1 LSRRAGT
8 HSCCT
13 GQSYSEISAK
23 TLCTANEVKGEV
35 EIVGGIQ
42 NMVKAKKHYSQQVT
56 GSEWFALFFSAS
68 KETAYEYAIKS
79 AGILHAIVT
88 ACGKGNLR

>member
-1 LSRRAGT
+1 
-8 HSCCT
+8 
-13 GQSYSEISAK
+13 
-23 TLCTANEVKGEV
+23 
-35 EIVGGIQ
+35 
-42 NMVKAKKHYSQQVT
+42 MVKAKKHYSQQVT
-56 GSEWFALFFSAS
+56 GSEWFALFVSAS